1 MSRGVS
7 PAEAVIQAMRALSRR
22 AEGHRLRVLAVTL
35 ASAIKRETL
44 VQAIELVDSGQVEL
58 DSLECYES
66 MVGVIT
72 KARKGDHVE
81 GR

>member
-22 AEGHRLRVLAVTL
+22 AEGHRLRVLAKAFAKAV
-35 ASAIKRETL
+35 KPETL
-44 VQAIELVDSGQVEL
+44 GQAIELVDSGEGKL
-58 DSLECYES
+58 DSLECYEE
-66 MVGVIT
+66 MVEVRDGQ
-72 KARKGDHVE
+72 